1 VAAQTA
7 LDAYW
12 AMEKRLLAAPDPTD
26 PELAQRAVDPSL
38 SALVDLLTTRQ
49 STHEVAQFD
58 GVTYHVDTAVSS
70 ASESTASFSG
80 CIVDGARLV
89 DTTTGAVVNDKV
101 TTSRIE
107 GTLVAVDSAWKVQRY
122 DVLRTVD
129 GEETCAA
136 LA

>member
-1 VAAQTA
+1 
-7 LDAYW
+7 
-12 AMEKRLLAAPDPTD
+12 MEKRLLAAPDPTD
-26 PELAQRAVDPSL
+26 PELVQRAVDPSL

-49 STHEVAQFD
+49 SEHEVAQFD
-58 GVTYHVDTAVSS
+58 GVTYHVDTTVSS
-70 ASESTASFSG
+70 ASTSAASFSG

-89 DTTTGAVVNDKV
+89 DAMTGAVVNDKV

-107 GTLVAVDSAWKVQRY
+107 GTLIAVGADWKVQRY

-129 GEETCAA
+129 GEATCAG